1 MNSGIEIIEINVKL
15 NIRCHPII
23 NDDFLFSFKNLY
35 RIHHHLNPDRL

>member
-15 NIRCHPII
+15 NIRCHLTFI
-23 NDDFLFSFKNLY
+23 DDILFSFKNLY